1 MRTRSVAGM
10 AVCLILAC
18 PPLVAG
24 DEQSSA
30 AQPARRAA
38 TPSPTRGF
46 VSLGGGL
53 QSAATTTFGETH
65 AEELYGEEFT
75 WDSRYTF
82 KESLAFEGGIG
93 ARVWRNLLTAVT
105 YSRSEH
111 RRPAAVT
118 GQVPHPFQFGQFRTI
133 EGESSPLRNEE
144 QAIHLSALVTVPLG
158 RRLELSIS
166 GGPSLFFV
174 KRGFV
179 EQVEFAQE
187 YPYDTATFTQAVSK
201 ESSEKAFGGHAAAD
215 VMWLIRPDVGVGVL
229 VRFSRGSVD
238 FSTPSGGSLS
248 LDAGGLHAGVAVRL
262 GFGRSVPR
270 GRGPAPPAPTP
281 TVPGQVKD
289 FVLED
294 RGVIIETAPV
304 YLLPDPKRA
313 PLRMLPP
320 GMTVRILQETGD
332 WFRVEFRD
340 QQFGPR
346 VGYVL
351 RKYVER
357 PKEK

>member
-1 MRTRSVAGM
+1 MRTPNVAGI
-10 AVCLILAC
+10 AVCLLLAC

-24 DEQSSA
+24 AEQSSA
-30 AQPARRAA
+30 AQPPRRAA
-38 TPSPTRGF
+38 TPSAPPRGF
-46 VSLGGGL
+46 LILGGGL
-53 QSAATTTFGETH
+53 QSTATTTFGETH
-65 AEELYGEEFT
+65 GEELYGEEFT

-82 KESLAFEGGIG
+82 KESVAFEGGIG
-93 ARVWRNLLTAVT
+93 ARVWRNLLTGVT
-105 YSRSEH
+105 YSRSEN
-111 RRPAAVT
+111 RRPATVS
-118 GQVPHPFQFGQFRTI
+118 GQVPHPFQFGQHRTI
-133 EGESSPLRNEE
+133 EGESSSLRNEE
-144 QAIHLSALVTVPLG
+144 QAIHLSALLIVPLG

-166 GGPSLFFV
+166 GGPSLFMV

-187 YPYDTATFTQAVSK
+187 YPYDTARFTQVVSK
-201 ESSEKAFGGHAAAD
+201 ESSEKGYGGHAGAD
-215 VMWLIRPDVGVGVL
+215 VMWLLTPQAGLGVF
-229 VRFSRGSVD
+229 VRFTRGAID

-248 LDAGGLHAGVAVRL
+248 LDAGGLQTGVAMRL
-262 GFGRSVPR
+262 RFGRSVPR
-270 GRGPAPPAPTP
+270 GRGPAQPAPP
-281 TVPGQVKD
+281 PVPGQVKG

-304 YLLPDPKRA
+304 YLLPDATRT
-313 PLRMLPP
+313 PLRMLTP

-357 PKEK
+357 PKDK